1 MHCTARSSHDLSTA
15 HTRCTCT
22 CTCDMRCV
30 CRVCTYAVYV
40 RMQGYVLLR
49 PGQLQGLHQGLAA
62 ANAAAP
68 SLAAGLVSAE
78 A

>member
-1 MHCTARSSHDLSTA
+1 
-15 HTRCTCT
+15 
-22 CTCDMRCV
+22 MRCV
-30 CRVCTYAVYV
+30 CRVCTCAAYV